1 MYELLNEFKYTA
13 QTKKEYIIY
22 FLKYWLDEGARDKNE
37 KGDYVAKYQ
46 IRSQDRDI
54 VWYGRI
60 SRERALADLNINAKD
75 ARSMDKKELESKI
88 VVHLKKLIIT
98 VMFKGLDKG
107 FEEPN
112 TELVFYSEPLVAKR
126 IWQGS

>member
-1 MYELLNEFKYTA
+1 MYEQLNEFKYTA
-13 QTKKEYIIY
+13 QTGKEYIIY
-22 FLKYWLDEGARDKNE
+22 FLKYWIDDEK
-37 KGDYVAKYQ
+37 KDYIAKYQ

-60 SRERALADLNINAKD
+60 SKERALLDLSINAKELK
-75 ARSMDKKELESKI
+75 SMDKKELESKI

-112 TELVFYSEPLVAKR
+112 TELVFYKEPLVAKR
-126 IWQGS
+126 IWSG